1 MLNDDKIFVAGHR
14 GLVGSAFVELLK
26 QKSYSRILTSTRSDL
41 DLTNQ
46 KDVNDFFKFEKPKHV
61 FLAAARVGGIN
72 ANNSYPAEF
81 IYDNLMI
88 ELNIINAAY
97 KNDVEKLL
105 FLGSSC
111 IYPRLAEQPI
121 KEEYLLSGK
130 LEPTNEAYAIAKIS
144 GIKICESY
152 NKQYGTDFR
161 SVMPTNLYGPN
172 DNFDPLNSHVIPGL
186 LNKFYLAKKNN
197 DKAIKIWGT
206 GKPLREFLY
215 VEDMV
220 DACFYLLNLSKNE
233 YTKHLTTS
241 CSHINIGS
249 GEEISILDLAK
260 LIKEI
265 VGYNG
270 DIDFDSSMPDGTP
283 RKFLD
288 NSLLKK
294 MGWVPKT
301 DLRSGIEKTYNS
313 LLENIDV

>member
-1 MLNDDKIFVAGHR
+1 
-14 GLVGSAFVELLK
+14 
-26 QKSYSRILTSTRSDL
+26 
-41 DLTNQ
+41 
-46 KDVNDFFKFEKPKHV
+46 
-61 FLAAARVGGIN
+61 
-72 ANNSYPAEF
+72 
-81 IYDNLMI
+81 
-88 ELNIINAAY
+88 
-97 KNDVEKLL
+97 
-105 FLGSSC
+105 
-111 IYPRLAEQPI
+111 
-121 KEEYLLSGK
+121 
-130 LEPTNEAYAIAKIS
+130 
-144 GIKICESY
+144 
-152 NKQYGTDFR
+152 
-161 SVMPTNLYGPN
+161 
-172 DNFDPLNSHVIPGL
+172 L

-301 DLRSGIEKTYNS
+301 DLRSGIEKTYKT